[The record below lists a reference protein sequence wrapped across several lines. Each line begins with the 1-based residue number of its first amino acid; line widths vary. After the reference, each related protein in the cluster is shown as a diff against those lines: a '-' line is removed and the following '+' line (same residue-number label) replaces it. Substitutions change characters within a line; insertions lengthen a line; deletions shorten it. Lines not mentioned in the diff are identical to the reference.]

1 MKKFLCYDTNDAAS
15 GKIDVDSRG
24 VLKANSTV
32 PSTNGAPYQQLV
44 TDGNGNTKWED
55 RLAYETD
62 PVETDVFP
70 EQTMSFSLKRGVY
83 ASIPSQEFDL
93 VVDKTFIVRWDGA
106 EYKCICSEYQGM
118 KYIGNLSILKSTNN
132 TGEPF
137 LIFYEAG
144 LIFATADTSPEH
156 VISVTLLDRNTIKI
170 NRKFLEDEAVYFI
183 NYPAEDSSVFTCSK
197 TFDEVLSAFNSG
209 MIFAQLNLI
218 IRNFEQNMNI
228 NTLRLNGIQF
238 GSKNS
243 APCLTFQFIATDG
256 AYISIRY
263 LADGTIE
270 QAES

>member
-1 MKKFLCYDTNDAAS
+1 MSNKIPCGGFKLDNNFLGMNENDELS
-15 GKIDVDSRG
+15 LTGGSEGEGK
-24 VLKANSTV
+24 
-32 PSTNGAPYQQLV
+32 PYKQLV
-44 TDGNGNTKWED
+44 TDGTGTAKWED

-62 PVETDVFP
+62 PVETEVFP
-70 EQTMSFSLKRGVY
+70 EQTMSFSLMHGVY
-83 ASIPSQEFDL
+83 ASMPSQEFDL
-93 VVDKTFIVRWDGA
+93 VVDRTFIVRWDGA

-218 IRNFEQNMNI
+218 TRNSEQNMDI

-243 APCLTFQFIATDG
+243 APCLTFKFITTDG

-270 QAES
+270 QAAS